1 MVLGD
6 YDRTQTDGGEQFIDI
21 AAAEIVSIF
30 HLMAISNQFKYYIC
44 LETLKLFS
52 IQTLKG
58 IS

>member
-30 HLMAISNQFKYYIC
+30 HLMAISNQFKYYYY
-44 LETLKLFS
+44 LLRDFEHF
-52 IQTLKG
+52 
-58 IS
+58 